1 MQWILLVLLLAV
13 VGAIVGA
20 ATNALAIRMLFRPHR
35 AYYIGKWQLPLTPGL
50 LPRRQQELATQMGNL
65 VANHLLTA
73 EGLSKKLTSEMFSK
87 ELTDWVSG
95 RVKQWLTSDN
105 TVESMLKPL
114 LSIDNGKDQLVIK
127 SRTWLKER
135 LKQYVQKHQDTA
147 AKQLVPQEIQSAI
160 VSYLPGLSKTMVS
173 KAKVYVES
181 AEGQEKMAAMATNFL
196 SSKGKFGGMVSMF
209 LSSEKVVEMVYPE
222 IVKFLDDE
230 KTTEM
235 LHGLLA
241 REWEQLLEKPVSSF
255 EAEKYIDTVIDK
267 ATVGLEKNI
276 PLLNWY
282 DAPLQTWTT
291 PYINQIVDK
300 WAPQLVRVTTGY
312 IEVHLTS
319 IMKSLRLNEVIEQ
332 QVASFSMAN
341 LEELIMKIT
350 KKELRLIT
358 LLGGVIGGTVGL
370 IQALIVHFFY

>member
-1 MQWILLVLLLAV
+1 
-13 VGAIVGA
+13 
-20 ATNALAIRMLFRPHR
+20 
-35 AYYIGKWQLPLTPGL
+35 
-50 LPRRQQELATQMGNL
+50 
-65 VANHLLTA
+65 
-73 EGLSKKLTSEMFSK
+73 
-87 ELTDWVSG
+87 
-95 RVKQWLTSDN
+95 
-105 TVESMLKPL
+105 
-114 LSIDNGKDQLVIK
+114 
-127 SRTWLKER
+127 
-135 LKQYVQKHQDTA
+135 
-147 AKQLVPQEIQSAI
+147 
-160 VSYLPGLSKTMVS
+160 
-173 KAKVYVES
+173 
-181 AEGQEKMAAMATNFL
+181 
-196 SSKGKFGGMVSMF
+196 
-209 LSSEKVVEMVYPE
+209 
-222 IVKFLDDE
+222 
-230 KTTEM
+230 M

>member
-1 MQWILLVLLLAV
+1 
-13 VGAIVGA
+13 
-20 ATNALAIRMLFRPHR
+20 
-35 AYYIGKWQLPLTPGL
+35 
-50 LPRRQQELATQMGNL
+50 
-65 VANHLLTA
+65 
-73 EGLSKKLTSEMFSK
+73 
-87 ELTDWVSG
+87 
-95 RVKQWLTSDN
+95 
-105 TVESMLKPL
+105 
-114 LSIDNGKDQLVIK
+114 
-127 SRTWLKER
+127 
-135 LKQYVQKHQDTA
+135 
-147 AKQLVPQEIQSAI
+147 
-160 VSYLPGLSKTMVS
+160 
-173 KAKVYVES
+173 
-181 AEGQEKMAAMATNFL
+181 
-196 SSKGKFGGMVSMF
+196 
-209 LSSEKVVEMVYPE
+209 MVYPE